1 MTKINLIIEAG
12 EYNGLMK
19 LDISITKDGTVL
31 YNPEIKNGINNIEIE
46 VKIPCVL
53 FFKIY
58 GKNPNRDTLIDPATH
73 RVVKDKYLK
82 ITDVYIDN
90 KPLDK
95 NKVQQ
100 MFVLESE
107 NNGKI
112 HTSYWG
118 FNGIVSFE
126 LLQEDS
132 LELHLANML

>member
-12 EYNGLMK
+12 ECNGLMK
-19 LDISITKDGTVL
+19 LDILDSNDTVL
-31 YNPEIKNGINNIEIE
+31 YKPEIKNGTNNIEIE

-53 FFKIY
+53 FLKVY
-58 GKNPNRDTLIDPATH
+58 GKNHNRDTLVDPATH
-73 RVVKDKYLK
+73 KVVKDKYLK

-118 FNGIVSFE
+118 FNGTVSFE

>member
-1 MTKINLIIEAG
+1 MTKINFIIEAG
-12 EYNGLMK
+12 ECNGLMK
-19 LDISITKDGTVL
+19 LDILDSNDTVL
-31 YNPEIKNGINNIEIE
+31 YKPEIKNGTNNIEIE
-46 VKIPCVL
+46 VKTPCVL
-53 FFKIY
+53 FLKVY
-58 GKNPNRDTLIDPATH
+58 GKNHNRDTLVDPATH
-73 RVVKDKYLK
+73 KVVKDKYLK